1 MKKSYVKESASSY
14 CSFSFD
20 YYISY
25 NINVFTVFEA
35 FSQAH
40 QSERDNKTK
49 LSVFTRCR
57 IALAPVRKPYRI
69 RLTVDDDFGAIS
81 VREQSSTALISG
93 KWSVTYRIGFVLNF
107 GAERVGVGTVAE
119 VKK

>member
-1 MKKSYVKESASSY
+1 MKKSYVQEFARSHR
-14 CSFSFD
+14 SFSFD

-49 LSVFTRCR
+49 
-57 IALAPVRKPYRI
+57 
-69 RLTVDDDFGAIS
+69 AIS
-81 VREQSSTALISG
+81 VYTMPDSSCT
-93 KWSVTYRIGFVLNF
+93 
-107 GAERVGVGTVAE
+107 GAKTIPDLAHCGR
-119 VKK
+119 